1 MKGGADGPRGDTVAG
16 RARPMINW
24 ARNHWDILAL
34 AAILVVALALRL
46 KGFNHLLSFDEAWNV
61 VTAEAGAAGKTGDFF
76 FFNFYRHPPL
86 YLSLSI
92 PYCWALGSCAS
103 FMKVLSTVA
112 SLGVATSLF
121 FLLRKHQD
129 RVTAVLAA
137 FFFVVVPVAVVFDT
151 WIKPDSLAMLFGVLF
166 LYAFL
171 ERRYYLS
178 GLFLG
183 LGFLSK
189 EVMFFVLLAVAVY
202 ALATYTREKMLG
214 LGRAVVVGFMISIW
228 WFVFFSNTS
237 GDFIRFFLGTSP
249 VNARF
254 QQPLMYYVL
263 RLPDDFGWITVVFMV
278 GGIAAWAFRR
288 VSGRGSKGGEEDVI
302 LLCLIWVISAIVVL
316 TVSRG
321 KPVWMIYSIAVPV
334 AALAGYGLGEL
345 LVAGVKK
352 PLVAGVKKPL
362 VAAVLVLVV
371 AGSLSFA
378 FAIKQDRY
386 MAKSGSWG
394 ETEEDHKI
402 AEEMNRLTEPGDVL
416 LMSYDDISPT
426 LAYYTKLYSPGSIAR
441 LPLYDEQ
448 GGVLRLAPVGRTE
461 DKTIY
466 LVDGESS
473 VRLVSSYVESLGIDW
488 VMIKERAD
496 GSLSTALA
504 RGLEKLADSIEVDD
518 GRIFSGEELREA
530 VSGKPDTSSGE

>member
-1 MKGGADGPRGDTVAG
+1 MNGGAQDPRGDTVAG
-16 RARPMINW
+16 RPRPLIDW
-24 ARNHWDILAL
+24 ARSHWDILAL
-34 AAILVVALALRL
+34 AAILVIALALRL
-46 KGFNHLLSFDEAWNV
+46 KGFNHLLAFDEAWNV

-103 FMKVLSTVA
+103 FMKVLSIVA
-112 SLGVATSLF
+112 SLGAATSLF

-137 FFFVVVPVAVVFDT
+137 FFFAVVPVAVVFDT
-151 WIKPDSLAMLFGVLF
+151 WVKQDSLAMLFGVLF

-214 LGRAVVVGFMISIW
+214 LGRAVVAGFMISVW
-228 WFVFFSNTS
+228 WYVFFGNTS

-254 QQPLMYYVL
+254 QQPLMYFAQ

-278 GGIAAWAFRR
+278 GGVAAWAFRR

-334 AALAGYGLGEL
+334 AALAGYGLREF
-345 LVAGVKK
+345 LVA
-352 PLVAGVKKPL
+352 PGVKKPL

-371 AGSLSFA
+371 AGSLSCA

-386 MAKSGSWG
+386 MAKSGSRG

-402 AEEMNRLTEPGDVL
+402 AEKINRLEEPGDVL
-416 LMSYDDISPT
+416 LMSSDDISPT
-426 LAYYTKLYSPGSIAR
+426 LAYYTRLYSPGSIAR

-448 GGVLRLAPVGRTE
+448 GRMLRDAPVGRTE
-461 DKTIY
+461 DITIY

-473 VRLVSSYVESLGIDW
+473 LRLVSSYVESLGIDW

-504 RGLEKLADSIEVDD
+504 RGLENMADSIEVDG

-530 VSGKPDTSSGE
+530 L